1 MRSPIIESY
10 LDAFGAFEKTV
21 SGNGKDWLRP
31 ARQAAISRFA
41 ERGFPTTGD
50 EDWRSTDV
58 SPMVDAASRPHRNG
72 FSLTPGQ
79 LSAFLEPGLGGARM
93 VFVNGHLI
101 PLCTS
106 QGKDSSGTKIKN
118 LTRALQEDKD
128 LVQQYLGRMDEEA
141 TDAFSWLN
149 SAFLEDGTFLHIPQ
163 GTIFREPVHL
173 VYLSQ
178 SEDKPGVAYI
188 RNLVLLEK
196 GAQAVVVQ
204 DLNFLEGG
212 VQAVNEVT
220 EVVLGENSHLT
231 YYLLQGG
238 TQRSYS
244 VSRFDTRQGRD
255 STFELHTLQVGG
267 ALARMNFHPVLAGEG
282 SSCLL
287 NGLVLAR
294 DEEHIDDFFK
304 VEHAG
309 PHGTSR
315 QSFNGI
321 LDGRAHGIF
330 HGRII
335 VHPQAQRTD
344 AKQTNRNL
352 LLSDEAMVD
361 SQPQL
366 EIHADDVK
374 CTHGATIGQ
383 IDEEAVFYLR
393 TRGLGEKEARTLLLS
408 AFAGERL
415 QPMKLAPVR
424 AHWERLVSRWLP
436 RG

>member
-1 MRSPIIESY
+1 
-10 LDAFGAFEKTV
+10 
-21 SGNGKDWLRP
+21 
-31 ARQAAISRFA
+31 
-41 ERGFPTTGD
+41 
-50 EDWRSTDV
+50 
-58 SPMVDAASRPHRNG
+58 
-72 FSLTPGQ
+72 
-79 LSAFLEPGLGGARM
+79 M
-93 VFVNGHLI
+93 VFVNGQLI
-101 PLCTS
+101 PLGYS
-106 QGKDSSGTKIKN
+106 KGKDASGIQIKS
-118 LTRALQEDKD
+118 LDRALQEDRD
-128 LVQQYLGRMDEEA
+128 LVQQHLGRMDEGA
-141 TDAFSWLN
+141 SDAFSWLN
-149 SAFLEDGTFLHIPQ
+149 AAFLEDGTFLRIPQ
-163 GTIFREPVHL
+163 GTILREPVHL
-173 VYLSQ
+173 VYLSKAGN
-178 SEDKPGVAYI
+178 KPGVSYL
-188 RNLVLLEK
+188 RNLVILEK

-204 DLNFLEGG
+204 DLNFLNGD

-231 YYLLQGG
+231 YYLFQGG
-238 TQRSYS
+238 AQKSFS
-244 VSRFDTRQGRD
+244 VSRIDTRQGRD
-255 STFELHTLQVGG
+255 STFELYTLQIGG
-267 ALARMNFHPVLAGEG
+267 ALARMNLHPVLAGEG
-282 SSCLL
+282 ASCLL

-294 DEEHIDDFFK
+294 GEEHIDDFMK
-304 VEHAG
+304 VEHIG

-352 LLSDEAMVD
+352 LLSDEALVD

-393 TRGLGEKEARTLLLS
+393 SRGLGEKEARTLLLS

-415 QPMKLAPVR
+415 QPMKLAPIR
-424 AHWERLVSRWLP
+424 AQWESLVSQWLP
-436 RG
+436 RA

>member
-1 MRSPIIESY
+1 
-10 LDAFGAFEKTV
+10 
-21 SGNGKDWLRP
+21 
-31 ARQAAISRFA
+31 
-41 ERGFPTTGD
+41 
-50 EDWRSTDV
+50 
-58 SPMVDAASRPHRNG
+58 
-72 FSLTPGQ
+72 
-79 LSAFLEPGLGGARM
+79 
-93 VFVNGHLI
+93 
-101 PLCTS
+101 
-106 QGKDSSGTKIKN
+106 
-118 LTRALQEDKD
+118 
-128 LVQQYLGRMDEEA
+128 
-141 TDAFSWLN
+141 
-149 SAFLEDGTFLHIPQ
+149 
-163 GTIFREPVHL
+163 
-173 VYLSQ
+173 
-178 SEDKPGVAYI
+178 
-188 RNLVLLEK
+188 
-196 GAQAVVVQ
+196 
-204 DLNFLEGG
+204 
-212 VQAVNEVT
+212 
-220 EVVLGENSHLT
+220 VVLGENSHLT
-231 YYLLQGG
+231 YYLFQGG
-238 TQRSYS
+238 TQQSYS

-282 SSCLL
+282 ASCLL

-294 DEEHIDDFFK
+294 GEEHIDDFLK
-304 VEHAG
+304 VEHVG

-352 LLSDEAMVD
+352 LLSDEAQVD

-393 TRGLGEKEARTLLLS
+393 SRGLGEKEARTLLLS

-415 QPMKLAPVR
+415 QPMKLAPIR
-424 AHWERLVSRWLP
+424 ARWEGLVSQWLP

>member
-58 SPMVDAASRPHRNG
+58 SPMVDAASRPQRNG
-72 FSLTPGQ
+72 STLTPGQ
-79 LSAFLEPGLGGARM
+79 LSNFFEPGLGGARM

-101 PLCTS
+101 SLCTS
-106 QGKDSSGTKIKN
+106 KGKDSSGTQIKN

-128 LVQQYLGRMDEEA
+128 LVQQHLGRMDENA

-149 SAFLEDGTFLHIPQ
+149 SAFFEDGTFLHIPQ
-163 GTIFREPVHL
+163 GTILREPVHL

-178 SEDKPGVAYI
+178 SEEKPGVAYI

-196 GAQAVVVQ
+196 GTQAVVVQ

-282 SSCLL
+282 ASCLL

-294 DEEHIDDFFK
+294 GEEHIDDFLK
-304 VEHAG
+304 VEHVG

-315 QSFNGI
+315 QFFNGI

-352 LLSDEAMVD
+352 LLSDEARVD

-393 TRGLGEKEARTLLLS
+393 SRGLGEKEARTLLLS

-424 AHWERLVSRWLP
+424 ARWEGLVSQWLP